1 MKAKALKIA
10 VTAVVAGSLM
20 TGCATVGGL
29 FGKKKGEDIVQTAD
43 KTEQQYYDYAQE
55 AIAKS
60 HNNEAMI
67 ALNNIRTFYPTGALA
82 QQALLDLIYVQYQAG
97 NYEAVTQSTAE
108 FIRLYPTSRH
118 IDYALYVQGVTNMGG
133 APKASR
139 LFKSNQAERNTAY
152 LRLAFQDFQTLVN
165 NFPNSAYATDAAQ
178 RMVAIYND
186 LAENELVAARWYIK
200 RDAMVAAA
208 NRAKWVFQYFPQ
220 STAVPE
226 AIAILAY
233 ANDELGLKDTAS
245 EYKTLLQI
253 NYPHYLNSNGTVR
266 LSGTGTKTAIQKAL
280 STISF
285 GKLGRATD
293 AQSYE
298 GGYTGETRTQVI
310 RQAQGLRLP
319 AVTEPKVQLD
329 EPAKDLSTL
338 NDRERR
344 FPNINLGLPE
354 TESEA
359 GHINDIPR

>member
-29 FGKKKGEDIVQTAD
+29 FGKKKGEEVVSSAD
-43 KTEQQYYDYAQE
+43 RTEQQYYEQAQTAINKSQYQE
-55 AIAKS
+55 ATT
-60 HNNEAMI
+60 
-67 ALNNIRTFYPTGALA
+67 ALNNIRTFYPTGSMA
-82 QQALLDLIYVQYQAG
+82 QQALLDLIYVQFQQG
-97 NYEAVTQSTAE
+97 DFEAVTQSTAD

-118 IDYALYVQGVTNMGG
+118 IDYALYVQGVTHMRG
-133 APKASR
+133 APKSPR
-139 LFKSNQAERNTAY
+139 LYRVNQAERNTTY
-152 LRLAFQDFQTLVN
+152 LRLAFQDFQSLVN
-165 NFPNSAYATDAAQ
+165 NYPNSSYSADAAQ

-220 STAVPE
+220 SAAVPE

-233 ANDELGLKDTAS
+233 ANDELGLKDTANQ
-245 EYKTLLQI
+245 YKTLLQI
-253 NYPHYLNSNGTVR
+253 NYPQYLNSNGTVR
-266 LSGTGTKTAIQKAL
+266 LSGTGSKTAVQKAL
-280 STISF
+280 SAISF

-293 AQSYE
+293 APAYE

-319 AVTEPKVQLD
+319 AVADPKVQLD
-329 EPAKDLSTL
+329 EPAKDPSTL

-344 FPNINLGLPE
+344 FPNVSLGLPE

-359 GHINDIPR
+359 GHINEIPR